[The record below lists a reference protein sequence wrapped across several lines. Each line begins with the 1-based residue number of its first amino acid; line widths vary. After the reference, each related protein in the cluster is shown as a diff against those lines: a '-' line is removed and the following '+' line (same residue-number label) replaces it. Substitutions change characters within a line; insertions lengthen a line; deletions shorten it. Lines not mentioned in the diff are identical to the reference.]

1 MGVVGEISWR
11 CYGHLKLNST
21 DSQYGRYRPR
31 SPAALRID
39 SWPDSTSSHSN
50 LAWIVIQLS
59 RSILQEYLWRG
70 TRFLAFTKAPAL
82 TRKWGDSL
90 GCSWSCERTCAPIF
104 VCLLL
109 VYPSSCEPGPLSCH
123 AWHLSGPALFA
134 HVYCLPLWCQIPT
147 WKWNWRPPTLFQYGI
162 LGTKSTNYGAKGFQP
177 HARGRSIPS
186 TPLPRWLS
194 TAADTLVSL

>member
-1 MGVVGEISWR
+1 MAVTDRVALPLCASIVDPIQPPAIPTLLESSFNSLALFCRNTYDVGR
-11 CYGHLKLNST
+11 
-21 DSQYGRYRPR
+21 DSAP
-31 SPAALRID
+31 SLR
-39 SWPDSTSSHSN
+39 
-50 LAWIVIQLS
+50 
-59 RSILQEYLWRG
+59 
-70 TRFLAFTKAPAL
+70 APAL